1 MKNYKEIFI
10 SPAKDGFGIECLA
23 DGETHYLCRCPITI
37 CYWVQV
43 HSVQSATHSY
53 CMEFATEYGF
63 KNNDDA
69 LELWNK
75 AWDRYLNKLETRKA
89 NAVAVKTFSN
99 LQTNYSPYGVS

>member
-1 MKNYKEIFI
+1 
-10 SPAKDGFGIECLA
+10 
-23 DGETHYLCRCPITI
+23 
-37 CYWVQV
+37 
-43 HSVQSATHSY
+43 
-53 CMEFATEYGF
+53 MEFATEYGF